1 MPERDYSHFINNPVP
16 KQDDRP
22 FWLRLLSSIRASVS
36 FSARNVPENASDTM
50 DKLKFKIK
58 GGADF

>member
-16 KQDDRP
+16 KQDERP
-22 FWLRLLSSIRASVS
+22 FWLRLLLSIRASVS
-36 FSARNVPENASDTM
+36 FSTKKMPNNVSDVT